1 MSSCNYNCADL
12 PAHEQVS
19 CGNYRKG
26 GINAVAIVDCGHTI
40 TDWENATQ
48 WQTNIDAGLVTLIQ
62 PVRGAIPDPSP
73 VEGPNP
79 NGCGSEN
86 TLDDFDRTAT
96 WIDFNVT
103 AANIT
108 FYNALNKR
116 IANLVVYHGCDTP
129 EITVIENN
137 VNFVAMR
144 RVDENKRVKQSFA
157 VTAKW
162 TSLDEPSLYD
172 APAGIFT
179 V

>member
-1 MSSCNYNCADL
+1 MS
-12 PAHEQVS
+12 
-19 CGNYRKG
+19 RFR
-26 GINAVAIVDCGHTI
+26 AVI
-40 TDWENATQ
+40 TVKAALMRLLLLIAGTPSQIGKTQ
-48 WQTNIDAGLVTLIQ
+48 LNGKLIQ